1 MSEKTNFIWTDEEV
15 TLLLS
20 VVNDFKTQKAA
31 EGSDWRSVKNKYEDL
46 AKKYIERYPKSA
58 TSEFPKGMTI

>member
-1 MSEKTNFIWTDEEV
+1 MSEKSNFVWTDEEV

-31 EGSDWRSVKNKYEDL
+31 EGIQKVQQASFQKVMSVRNSL
-46 AKKYIERYPKSA
+46 SKKDCA
-58 TSEFPKGMTI
+58 AN